1 MRLTGQDTTRGCDIP
16 VVPGSVTSCSGRPLV
31 VLCGP
36 TAAGKT
42 SLAVELGLRFGM
54 IAINADS
61 RQVCQGLDI
70 GTGKPTL
77 AERRGVPH
85 YLFDVIGPD
94 QDYNAKRFQIEAD
107 KVIAEAEVPVC
118 VVGGTFL
125 YLKALLHGLFELPQG
140 VVPAIRERVQALCAA
155 AGPEYAHAW
164 LQRIDPTSAAV
175 LHPNDQV
182 RLLRAL
188 EVYYATG
195 RPISLYKEGHGF
207 REVRYRYL
215 LLVVTPPRE
224 VLYERIA
231 QRVEAMFAAGLVDE
245 VSALLERGLDPSKPS
260 LQTIGYREVVGHL
273 RSGLPLDQVKEAIV
287 VRTRR
292 YAKAQLTWLR
302 AQPEALWLD
311 PLRDRERCFRVVE
324 EFLLASPEG

>member
-1 MRLTGQDTTRGCDIP
+1 
-16 VVPGSVTSCSGRPLV
+16 
-31 VLCGP
+31 
-36 TAAGKT
+36 
-42 SLAVELGLRFGM
+42 
-54 IAINADS
+54 
-61 RQVCQGLDI
+61 
-70 GTGKPTL
+70 
-77 AERRGVPH
+77 
-85 YLFDVIGPD
+85 
-94 QDYNAKRFQIEAD
+94 
-107 KVIAEAEVPVC
+107 
-118 VVGGTFL
+118 
-125 YLKALLHGLFELPQG
+125 
-140 VVPAIRERVQALCAA
+140 
-155 AGPEYAHAW
+155 
-164 LQRIDPTSAAV
+164 V